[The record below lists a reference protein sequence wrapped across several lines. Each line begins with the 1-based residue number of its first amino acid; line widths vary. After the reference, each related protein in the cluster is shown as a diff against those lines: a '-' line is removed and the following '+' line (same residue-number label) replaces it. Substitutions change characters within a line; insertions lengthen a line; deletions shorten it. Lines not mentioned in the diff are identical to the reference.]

1 LPQLRQIPDFPASWF
16 LLRWQLPGRLR
27 DLSKSTTSF
36 AAISARQTP
45 LISARLSAQ
54 ISPLHLTFFL
64 VACTTSFATISA
76 RQIPL
81 ISARLS
87 ARISPLHF

>member
-1 LPQLRQIPDFPASWF
+1 VRKLPGRLRDLSKSTASFAAISTRQVPDFPASWF
-16 LLRWQLPGRLR
+16 LLRQLPGRLR

-54 ISPLHLTFFL
+54 ISPLHLTLFSCCLHNFF
-64 VACTTSFATISA
+64 CDN
-76 RQIPL
+76 
-81 ISARLS
+81 
-87 ARISPLHF
+87 